1 MTNIVAV
8 DAAHN
13 YNYDGNSGTFLP
25 KDVNITWR
33 ESGCYSINE
42 TTWFYH
48 NPVTST
54 QPVIITKPV
63 VVRQNARKSAGAGD
77 TSWCY
82 YCYGVWVPDAWDWGS
97 KDLSFFSIGLKSKTF
112 KLKVM
117 VPFNSYTEASVT
129 LSMTSYYTFEYE
141 IVSMFDGMN
150 MTYPTIQTNFLHGPN
165 YIPYSYTGPVDVPEA
180 EPPIIPPT
188 GANDWYF
195 NINVEIV

>member
-1 MTNIVAV
+1 
-8 DAAHN
+8 
-13 YNYDGNSGTFLP
+13 
-25 KDVNITWR
+25 
-33 ESGCYSINE
+33 
-42 TTWFYH
+42 
-48 NPVTST
+48 
-54 QPVIITKPV
+54 
-63 VVRQNARKSAGAGD
+63 
-77 TSWCY
+77 
-82 YCYGVWVPDAWDWGS
+82 
-97 KDLSFFSIGLKSKTF
+97 
-112 KLKVM
+112 M